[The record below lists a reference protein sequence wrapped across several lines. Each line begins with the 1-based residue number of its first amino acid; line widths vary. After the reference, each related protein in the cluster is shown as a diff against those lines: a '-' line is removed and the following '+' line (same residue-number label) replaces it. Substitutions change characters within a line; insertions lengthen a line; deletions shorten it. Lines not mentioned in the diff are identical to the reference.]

1 MRASFDYSD
10 EKMRKIDEIL
20 FHYNKI
26 LPTSDRI
33 SKSELLRLLCDMVVD
48 EKMTIDKLLKE
59 VIKR

>member
-26 LPTSDRI
+26 LPTPDRV
-33 SKSELLRLLCDMVVD
+33 SKSQMLRLLCDMVVD
-48 EKMTIDKLLKE
+48 EKWSIDKLLKE
-59 VIKR
+59 VKRR